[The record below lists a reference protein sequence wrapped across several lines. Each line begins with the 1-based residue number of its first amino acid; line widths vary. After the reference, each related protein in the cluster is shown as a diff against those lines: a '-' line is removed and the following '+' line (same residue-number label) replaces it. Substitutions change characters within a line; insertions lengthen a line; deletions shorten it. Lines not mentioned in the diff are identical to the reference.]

1 LPVGWFSSKLAKQED
16 STMKKNPTPQPIKR
30 ATIRLPQDL
39 WRKATIRA
47 LDDNVSLEKVIVVA
61 LERYLKEGH

>member
-1 LPVGWFSSKLAKQED
+1 
-16 STMKKNPTPQPIKR
+16 MKKNPTAPAIKK